1 MGPKNSLA
9 PLLASFIFFS
19 FFQLLLL
26 LLSWGMRPL
35 LLALLLFW
43 RTATTSTALLSRS
56 SFISSSIM
64 HSRKSHNSTQKTND
78 TIKMTSS
85 NNNEPSESDKL
96 LPLHSE
102 VDIPPAS
109 PTQAKKIGTALFYAV
124 SSLGV
129 IFANKIVLSTYK
141 FPSVQTLAF
150 FQFTSTTLALK
161 IASML
166 GYVNLLPIS
175 WKGIKSILPL
185 STCYL
190 LNILTG
196 LSATQNLSLPMM
208 VLLRRASI
216 LMTMLLEKVMLN
228 SQPSKTVQISVGLML
243 AGALVAALGDLSF
256 NMIGYI
262 VIFFNDL
269 FTALNG
275 VIMKRTAEEY
285 RKSKMT
291 VLFLNSL
298 LSAIGVSIIILFVP
312 GEVTRV
318 QNFELWSNSGF
329 VFYLIFASLMGSVLN
344 LAIFLCTSTNSALTT
359 TVVGCLK
366 NVLTS
371 YLGMFIGGD
380 YIFSWLSFLGI
391 NISIAGSLIYAQAT
405 FRG

>member
-1 MGPKNSLA
+1 
-9 PLLASFIFFS
+9 
-19 FFQLLLL
+19 
-26 LLSWGMRPL
+26 MRPLSL

-43 RTATTSTALLSRS
+43 RTATTSTALSRS
-56 SFISSSIM
+56 SFISSCIM
-64 HSRKSHNSTQKTND
+64 HSRKSHNSTQKTMSD
-78 TIKMTSS
+78 TIKMTS
-85 NNNEPSESDKL
+85 NNEPSESDKL

-102 VDIPPAS
+102 VDTPPAS

-256 NMIGYI
+256 NMVGYI

-312 GEVTRV
+312 GEVKRV

>member
-1 MGPKNSLA
+1 
-9 PLLASFIFFS
+9 
-19 FFQLLLL
+19 
-26 LLSWGMRPL
+26 MRPLSL

-43 RTATTSTALLSRS
+43 RTATTSTALSRS
-56 SFISSSIM
+56 SFISSCIM
-64 HSRKSHNSTQKTND
+64 HSRKSRNSTQKTMSD
-78 TIKMTSS
+78 TIKMTS
-85 NNNEPSESDKL
+85 NNEPSESDKL

-102 VDIPPAS
+102 VDTPPAS

-256 NMIGYI
+256 NMVGYI

-291 VLFLNSL
+291 VLFLNSF

-312 GEVTRV
+312 GEVKRV

-344 LAIFLCTSTNSALTT
+344 LAIFLCTSTNSELTT

>member
-1 MGPKNSLA
+1 MIGDRQIGSNNDGIIVIINKKA
-9 PLLASFIFFS
+9 HLLVI
-19 FFQLLLL
+19 LLLL
-26 LLSWGMRPL
+26 
-35 LLALLLFW
+35 F
-43 RTATTSTALLSRS
+43 RTAAALPPSPTTIRS
-56 SFISSSIM
+56 KYIM
-64 HSRKSHNSTQKTND
+64 QKRKNQVD
-78 TIKMTSS
+78 VKMTS
-85 NNNEPSESDKL
+85 NESEKL

-102 VDIPPAS
+102 VDTLPAPPS
-109 PTQAKKIGTALFYAV
+109 QAKKVGTALFYAV

-129 IFANKIVLSTYK
+129 IFANKVVLSTYS

-161 IASML
+161 VASML
-166 GYVNLLPIS
+166 GYVHLLPIS
-175 WKGIKSILPL
+175 WSGIKSILPL

-228 SQPSKTVQISVGLML
+228 TQPSNTVQISVGLML
-243 AGALVAALGDLSF
+243 AGAMVAALGDLSF

-285 RKSKMT
+285 RRSKMT
-291 VLFLNSL
+291 VLFLNSF
-298 LSAIGVSIIILFVP
+298 LSAIGVSIIIMFVP
-312 GEVTRV
+312 GEVEKV
-318 QNFELWSNSGF
+318 QNFAEWGNSSF
-329 VFYLIFASLMGSVLN
+329 VFYLVFASLLGSVLN

-366 NVLTS
+366 NVFTS

-391 NISIAGSLIYAQAT
+391 NISIAGSLIYAQST